1 MGWRGLRAFLAL
13 GQDLCPTAGPPEEGT
28 TGRKLC
34 HELTQE
40 VVDTEVAQRPGH
52 VADGEAEVPHGQRL
66 PRWLAG
72 ARQLTLVFH
81 TIQ

>member
-1 MGWRGLRAFLAL
+1 VGWRGLQAFLAL
-13 GQDLCPTAGPPEEGT
+13 GQDLCPTAGPPKGGT

>member
-1 MGWRGLRAFLAL
+1 MGWRDLRAFLAL
-13 GQDLCPTAGPPEEGT
+13 GQGLCPTAGPPKRGT
-28 TGRKLC
+28 TGRKLF

-52 VADGEAEVPHGQRL
+52 VADGEAEMPHGQRL
-66 PRWLAG
+66 PRRLAG